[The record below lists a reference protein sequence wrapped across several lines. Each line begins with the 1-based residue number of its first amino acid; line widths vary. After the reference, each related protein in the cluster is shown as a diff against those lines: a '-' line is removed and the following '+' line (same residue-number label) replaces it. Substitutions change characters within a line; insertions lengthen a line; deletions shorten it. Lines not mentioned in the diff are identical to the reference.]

1 MVRFEGQLNEEC
13 KKFLKRQKFFAPVV
27 SIAFSFTTTAPI
39 IIVFALAVTKW
50 IFLCLILLLAFFI
63 YQYYYDRM
71 GYPISIIVDQDY
83 VKGIGEKQYQEY
95 STSIEKVVEV
105 IDMGSWFRIKLDF
118 KINMFLICQKDLLVE
133 GTLEEFEEIFKDKL
147 VVYEPKKKRNEE

>member
-1 MVRFEGQLNEEC
+1 MVKFEGQLNEEC
-13 KKFLKRQKFFAPVV
+13 KKFLKRQKFFAAVV

-71 GYPISIIVDQDY
+71 GYPISIIVSQDY
-83 VKGIGEKQYQEY
+83 IKGIGEKQYQEY

-133 GTLEEFEEIFKDKL
+133 GTLDEFEEIFKDKL
-147 VVYEPKKKRNEE
+147 VVYEPKKKQK

>member
-13 KKFLKRQKFFAPVV
+13 KKFLKRQKFFAAVV

-133 GTLEEFEEIFKDKL
+133 GTMEEFEEIFKDKL

>member
-13 KKFLKRQKFFAPVV
+13 KKLLKRQKFFAAVV
-27 SIAFSFTTTAPI
+27 SIAFSFTVTAPI
-39 IIVFALAVTKW
+39 IIVLALAVTKW

-71 GYPISIIVDQDY
+71 GYQISIIVDQDY

>member
-1 MVRFEGQLNEEC
+1 MVKFEGQLNEEC
-13 KKFLKRQKFFAPVV
+13 KKFLKRQKFFAAVV

-147 VVYEPKKKRNEE
+147 VVYEPKKKQNEE

>member
-13 KKFLKRQKFFAPVV
+13 KKFLKRQKFFAAVV

>member
-13 KKFLKRQKFFAPVV
+13 KKFLKRQKFFAAVV

-71 GYPISIIVDQDY
+71 GYPIRIIVSQDY
-83 VKGIGEKQYQEY
+83 IKGIGEKQYQEY
-95 STSIEKVVEV
+95 SISIEKVVEV
-105 IDMGSWFRIKLDF
+105 IEMGSWFRIKLDF

-133 GTLEEFEEIFKDKL
+133 GTLDEFEEIFKDKL
-147 VVYEPKKKRNEE
+147 VVYEPKKK

>member
-13 KKFLKRQKFFAPVV
+13 KKFLKRQKFFAAVV
-27 SIAFSFTTTAPI
+27 SIAFSFTVTAPI

>member
-13 KKFLKRQKFFAPVV
+13 KKFLKRQKFFAAVV

-71 GYPISIIVDQDY
+71 GYSISIIVDQDY